1 MLCNLQA
8 CILSAQ
14 GRVCVQGMQG
24 CLLPCTNA
32 ASIQSSLCCGNT
44 TALAQCQSV
53 YWRAGD
59 FKGRHRGG
67 LCICSQTMLISLIT
81 LPLGSFAGTTIV
93 PMLQHRGHQRHAGFS
108 QALRCDKHKRHLPC
122 RCSALASKQCFCRH
136 ACAGGVLQLM
146 AWSCAGFAMGRHR
159 GTPGGGWS
167 AADWPGLGTS
177 AGRAGGVALGTS
189 PFGKSVDMVD
199 VCSQLME
206 EGGGSV

>member
-1 MLCNLQA
+1 MCKA
-8 CILSAQ
+8 CKAACCLILMRPQ
-14 GRVCVQGMQG
+14 FR
-24 CLLPCTNA
+24 A
-32 ASIQSSLCCGNT
+32 ASAVATRQLCQNARVWSGE
-44 TALAQCQSV
+44 L
-53 YWRAGD
+53 WRL
-59 FKGRHRGG
+59 KGRHRGS

-93 PMLQHRGHQRHAGFS
+93 PMLQHRGHQRHAGLS

-122 RCSALASKQCFCRH
+122 RCSALASRQCFCRH